1 MDYIGNT
8 IQGVREPLAEL
19 IRSAGIK
26 ENAAIGYEGVY
37 SPIATSYTQ
46 VGVPGPVTLDLLHQL
61 FLRGY
66 FRDVTAMLEE
76 LVAIKTDEE
85 LGYIR
90 RS

>member
-1 MDYIGNT
+1 
-8 IQGVREPLAEL
+8 
-19 IRSAGIK
+19 
-26 ENAAIGYEGVY
+26 
-37 SPIATSYTQ
+37 
-46 VGVPGPVTLDLLHQL
+46 VGVPGQVTLDLLHQL